1 MNTVEISGGYKYQ
14 RKLCDSV
21 INYTIKKLL
30 PRLRTLEINV
40 ELTNILD
47 DATGYC
53 MIGDNNR
60 EFYIEIDKKLNLKD
74 MVLTICH
81 EMVHVKQYVRNE
93 LGINDNHDGQ
103 NYFELPYEKEAY
115 RLQETLLK
123 QFKEVYN
130 YEMA

>member
-1 MNTVEISGGYKYQ
+1 MNAVEISGGHKYQ

-81 EMVHVKQYVRNE
+81 EMVHVKQYARNE
-93 LGINDNHDGQ
+93 KAI
-103 NYFELPYEKEAY
+103 ESEAC
-115 RLQETLLK
+115 RLEPKLALEYWK
-123 QFKEVYN
+123 KN
-130 YEMA
+130 II

>member
-40 ELTNILD
+40 ELKNKPN

-60 EFYIEIDKKLNLKD
+60 EFYI
-74 MVLTICH
+74 
-81 EMVHVKQYVRNE
+81 
-93 LGINDNHDGQ
+93 
-103 NYFELPYEKEAY
+103 
-115 RLQETLLK
+115 
-123 QFKEVYN
+123 
-130 YEMA
+130 

>member
-1 MNTVEISGGYKYQ
+1 MNTVEISGGHKYQ

-60 EFYIEIDKKLNLKD
+60 EFYIEIDKNLSHNQKINI
-74 MVLTICH
+74 LLH
-81 EMVHVKQYVRNE
+81 EMCHHAVEEFYEYWPYH
-93 LGINDNHDGQ
+93 NHG
-103 NYFELPYEKEAY
+103 KEWK
-115 RLQETLLK
+115 R
-123 QFKEVYN
+123 
-130 YEMA
+130 EMARCGFKGKIHSTRGLYKIKCL

>member
-1 MNTVEISGGYKYQ
+1 MNTVEISGGHKYQ

-81 EMVHVKQYVRNE
+81 EMVHVKQYARNE
-93 LGINDNHDGQ
+93 KAI
-103 NYFELPYEKEAY
+103 ESEACC
-115 RLQETLLK
+115 LEPKLAL
-123 QFKEVYN
+123 ECWEN
-130 YEMA
+130 NII

>member
-40 ELTNILD
+40 ELTNIPD

-81 EMVHVKQYVRNE
+81 EMVHVKQYARNE
-93 LGINDNHDGQ
+93 KAI
-103 NYFELPYEKEAY
+103 ESEAC
-115 RLQETLLK
+115 RLEPKLAL
-123 QFKEVYN
+123 ECWEN
-130 YEMA
+130 NII